1 MLHKL
6 KLKIENHF
14 CCNNKLQ
21 FCWKSFLEIFNSI
34 QSVIWFFYKC
44 YLNLKLFKDF
54 FLKKSK
60 WINQIHKPWLW
71 NDVLHCDLF
80 NTIYN
85 KFNYANF
92 SFMIWLKQFFGSDF
106 ISTQSNKFEL
116 LFSYTIEKNH
126 FIEKKHFIGKKHFVE
141 KIISSRKSFHRE
153 KKTFR
158 REKNKMNM
166 MNMMNI
172 GIIIIVWN

>member
-1 MLHKL
+1 MKT
-6 KLKIENHF
+6 IFVAITNCNFVENPF
-14 CCNNKLQ
+14 WKYSIQ
-21 FCWKSFLEIFNSI
+21 FS

-126 FIEKKHFIGKKHFVE
+126 FIEKK
-141 KIISSRKSFHRE
+141 IISSRK
-153 KKTFR
+153 
-158 REKNKMNM
+158 
-166 MNMMNI
+166 NI
-172 GIIIIVWN
+172 S